1 MGQNVSPGKGILRTS
16 SLLLERVL
24 EPLRYFATEQT
35 VWYRKMPKRA
45 ITRAVLRAARQCLNR
60 RRAVIAIRS
69 ISNYTTYTKAG
80 FFTQLDLLW
89 AQSHNDDSSSLWRF
103 LSD

>member
-45 ITRAVLRAARQCLNR
+45 ITRAVLRAARQCLNI
-60 RRAVIAIRS
+60 RRAVIAIRA
-69 ISNYTTYTKAG
+69 ISNYTTVLRLKRG
-80 FFTQLDLLW
+80 F
-89 AQSHNDDSSSLWRF
+89 SRN
-103 LSD
+103 